1 MEHDTREQLADT
13 SVGGGTPPSRS
24 FRFFSLLFGELFALT
39 GIIAVGWFLIGYYTK
54 AEFLQTGYPDWM
66 YHAFR
71 IRDIQQ
77 YGVASWDHIWN
88 NGLNHWRAYQYIQHY
103 LVYGVVLLSGW
114 SITHAMLWVTVVVF
128 ILLRILTY
136 VILRVLGVNR
146 LLSVFAVIVSYDF
159 AQQYGVISD
168 FSVFIGLI
176 LAPIFI
182 YFWVL
187 TFRNKNPWML
197 YIVAAIAGATW
208 SVHPVEGLSFLGL
221 LVILVLVKN
230 IKRNIWQLFITTM
243 LFLISSAPFSVQYI
257 LSGYSVSNPFFSS
270 AQFIKDT
277 VMADYFGLSLLYF
290 ILLGFCWCIFLIASD
305 RIPQWAKVL
314 LFYCSVYLV
323 FIYFGQLGYYPSFIN
338 KFQFSRAVTLIGM
351 ILPFCFGVFL
361 YVGLSSARSR
371 LAATAIVAV
380 MSVSI
385 VNAIEIGTVHSGW
398 PTLSMSDPVAIYFAD
413 KDLPQGSVYFKNFVN
428 SEYIG
433 KAGLRFV
440 NSYNQHLMPNPYPM
454 RFDILMKTDIAYTG
468 ATDRQIDLIDDYS
481 TVLGVEYIFVPKLSP
496 LVPGLTADRGDIQA
510 SFEQVGEV
518 ELSSEVFSVLRSR
531 RPIANAY
538 VFESDRTA
546 ELLRFEDIAK
556 PTLNATSYE
565 SWDEEVHRVAE
576 LIRSGDL
583 KPIALSFGW
592 PDRLEVDGSSF
603 GSFQHPAVLINQSYD
618 AGWHVENSDDVR
630 IEPTNLRF
638 MYLSTLPGESLPQTI
653 QLKNS
658 WPWWH
663 WPVQALGVLSIV
675 ITLIA
680 FGISS
685 IWRRNRSVSST
696 T

>member
-1 MEHDTREQLADT
+1 MNETDQSVSRENEIKKTPSSLVVLVVAELLSLAAI
-13 SVGGGTPPSRS
+13 V
-24 FRFFSLLFGELFALT
+24 
-39 GIIAVGWFLIGYYTK
+39 AVGWFLIGYYTK

-136 VILRVLGVNR
+136 VILRILGVNR
-146 LLSVFAVIVSYDF
+146 LLSVFAAIVSYDF
-159 AQQYGVISD
+159 AQQYIAIMD
-168 FSVFIGLI
+168 FSMFLGCI
-176 LAPIFI
+176 LVPIFI
-182 YFWVL
+182 LLWIWTFRDKNTKFLYVL
-187 TFRNKNPWML
+187 T
-197 YIVAAIAGATW
+197 AITGASW
-208 SVHPVEGLSFLGL
+208 SVHPIAGLSFLGL
-221 LVILVLVKN
+221 LAILILVKNVKQNISRLVLVGV
-230 IKRNIWQLFITTM
+230 I
-243 LFLISSAPFSVQYI
+243 FLVSSAPFLMQYVF
-257 LSGYSVSNPFFSS
+257 SGYSIGNPIFASS
-270 AQFIKDT
+270 QFLRDT
-277 VMADYFGLSLLYF
+277 VLSDYFGLSLLYF
-290 ILLGFCWCIFLIASD
+290 ILLGLCWCIFLIASD

-385 VNAIEIGTVHSGW
+385 VNAIDIGSYRSGW
-398 PTLSMSDPVAIYFAD
+398 PTLSMPDPVAIYFAD

-440 NSYNQHLMPNPYPM
+440 NSSNQHLMPNPYPM

-481 TVLGVEYIFVPKLSP
+481 TVLGVEYIFVPRLSP
-496 LVPGLTADRGDIQA
+496 LVPGLTADRADIQA

-518 ELSSEVFSVLRSR
+518 ELSSEVFSVLRNR

-638 MYLSTLPGESLPQTI
+638 MYLSTSLGESLPQTI

>member
-1 MEHDTREQLADT
+1 MNETDQSVSRENEIKK
-13 SVGGGTPPSRS
+13 TP
-24 FRFFSLLFGELFALT
+24 SLLVVFVVAELLSLAA
-39 GIIAVGWFLIGYYTK
+39 IVAVGWFLIGYYTK

-77 YGVASWDHIWN
+77 YGIASWDHVWS
-88 NGLNHWRAYQYIQHY
+88 NGLNHWRAFQYVEHVLTL
-103 LVYGVVLLSGW
+103 LVANIWGF
-114 SITHAMLWVTVVVF
+114 SITHAMLWVSVVVF
-128 ILLRILTY
+128 ILIRVFIY
-136 VILRVLGVNR
+136 AILRFLHVTPLIA
-146 LLSVFAVIVSYDF
+146 LLVAIVSYEPS
-159 AQQYGVISD
+159 QQWVAVAD
-168 FSVFIGLI
+168 FSIFVALIIVPLYLWLWIVTLRDKNLKTLYI
-176 LAPIFI
+176 LA
-182 YFWVL
+182 
-187 TFRNKNPWML
+187 
-197 YIVAAIAGATW
+197 ACSGASW
-208 SVHPVEGLSFLGL
+208 SVHPVLGYSFTGML
-221 LVILVLVKN
+221 LVLILAN
-230 IKRNIWQLFITTM
+230 NAKRYPWKLTGTVAIFALSLLPFALPYLSSGYIVNNPLSGTRQFLER
-243 LFLISSAPFSVQYI
+243 LLISD
-257 LSGYSVSNPFFSS
+257 G
-270 AQFIKDT
+270 
-277 VMADYFGLSLLYF
+277 YFGLSRTYF
-290 ILLGFCWCIFLIASD
+290 ILLGVSWAIFLLKSEESP
-305 RIPQWAKVL
+305 RWAKLL
-314 LFYCSVYLV
+314 LFYCTLYLSI
-323 FIYFGQLGYYPSFIN
+323 IYFGQLGYYPIIIN
-338 KFQFSRAVTLIGM
+338 KLQIPRAIPVIAILLSFCFAAFLYTFSIGM
-351 ILPFCFGVFL
+351 RSKMKTTVFL
-361 YVGLSSARSR
+361 ILMA
-371 LAATAIVAV
+371 
-380 MSVSI
+380 VSI
-385 VNAIEIGTVHSGW
+385 SQSIDTASRYSGALVN
-398 PTLSMSDPVAIYFAD
+398 SMQDAVSLYFSDQDA
-413 KDLPQGSVYFKNFVN
+413 PQGSIYYKDFIYPSYF
-428 SEYIG
+428 E
-433 KAGLRFV
+433 KARLRFV
-440 NSYNQHLMPNPYPM
+440 TSYNRFPNPYPV
-454 RFDILMKTDIAYTG
+454 RFNTLMKTDISYTG
-468 ATDRQIDLIDDYS
+468 ATDHQINLIDDYS